1 MPQDE
6 EVFRAALV
14 GKKIPLLTLDHQWHR
29 LFTQTGDNEE
39 IHKLE
44 EELNEL
50 LKRQGKLNTEIK
62 SLSAFKKKLM
72 QEIVAIMELEDSADK
87 ERKMA
92 ENKRLIEETN
102 EKIENYKDE
111 LLELPK
117 KIDDTNFNLMLA
129 TMQVCYA
136 KIKKNVDDIDE
147 INQWIQKFRVELKK
161 KTLLKQKK
169 EIWNNELY
177 SYMHA
182 IFGPDVIEMFDMKYN
197 PQNVLNK
204 EKDVIDDSQKN
215 T

>member
-102 EKIENYKDE
+102 ERIENYKDE